1 MLTMHEQ
8 RQSLRKAMPSVQQRA
23 KLAVRREGTRHRSDD
38 PDFQPRQTL
47 KSRLKSRVDLSAD
60 LSGIVPRT
68 PVFKE

>member
-8 RQSLRKAMPSVQQRA
+8 GQSSRKTVPRVQQRA
-23 KLAVRREGTRHRSDD
+23 KLAARREGTRSPSDD
-38 PDFQPRQTL
+38 PDFQPPQTL
-47 KSRLKSRVDLSAD
+47 KPRVDLSAD